1 MENNSKNKNFFKT
14 LVGTFFF
21 LIVVA
26 VFTAKGSGS
35 NLPTKTRAST
45 SSTELSSVPKTEPKN
60 SEGDEK
66 DLTQKNIA
74 TSTGNKTAPEK
85 KYSTQISTSTVLEKN
100 ESSPDYFIVTNV
112 VDGDTIDI
120 LQNNQKTRLRLIGID
135 TPETKDPRKPVQC
148 FGKEASLKAAEL
160 LLNQKIRL
168 EFEPGQSIDKY
179 GRTLAYVYRADGLFY
194 NKWMIENGYA
204 HEYTYKLPYTY
215 QTEFK
220 AAQKQAEENRLGLW
234 NPNTCGGK
242 NFLPAIEATST
253 APEMTPLETSVLTP
267 TTTTKTDSSSTPSH
281 IWYLSTLKSAAY
293 YYCDSDEAWKSLSK
307 KYLAEFHSE
316 AKLLKSYPNRKLH
329 KACR

>member
-1 MENNSKNKNFFKT
+1 MENSSKDKTFFKT

-26 VFTAKGSGS
+26 VFTTKGSGS
-35 NLPTKTRAST
+35 NLPTKTGANT

-60 SEGDEK
+60 SEPDEK

-85 KYSTQISTSTVLEKN
+85 KSFTQISTSTVLEKN

-120 LQNNQKTRLRLIGID
+120 LKNNKKTRLRLIGID

-220 AAQKQAEENRLGLW
+220 AAQKQAEESKLGLW

-242 NFLPAIEATST
+242 NLFPATETTST
-253 APEMTPLETSVLTP
+253 AAKIIPLETSTFLLTTTP
-267 TTTTKTDSSSTPSH
+267 TIDSLGAPSH
-281 IWYLSTLKSAAY
+281 TWYLSTLKSAIY
-293 YYCDSDEAWKSLSK
+293 YYCDSDEAWKGLSK

-316 AKLLKSYPNRKLH
+316 ADLLKSYPNKKMH